1 MSDEGLVANPEIGV
15 LLREG
20 RAEEALRR
28 PLRKTDRLMLL
39 LGDRP
44 GGKERRETLLYAVLT
59 LGDFLYDYIRI
70 DPQVVSGID
79 FARAEDLDSILSFAR
94 FAEAQQDLAEVALH
108 GSVSQMQGYVAE
120 QVVAHHLEAQGY
132 DVTFP
137 DVSNQ
142 EGWDVLVDGHPFQ
155 VKCLETAQG
164 VHEHLRRFPD
174 IPVYVNAEL
183 ADDVGSLPGVHVDPL
198 LHHDEIRHATEDAL
212 HHGAEVRDF
221 EIPWISLAVSSA
233 LAVREMLAGDTDLQ
247 GAVTNAL
254 TNTAGRIGGGI
265 AGEHLIGIVGLVFG
279 PAGAVVGAGVGSIF
293 GAYLGRKGAGVARR
307 ILTRGQE
314 QALRNAAAEV
324 ADVAVETMPTK
335 DVAWAAKRAELL
347 EQFGNA
353 EGNRGKVGSYL
364 DLRIEDERRYF
375 LQKRS
380 ELRKFAQSEAIAL
393 DPLQAWQRVLVLIR
407 RAGVHPQHLQDSLH
421 KLAELGHE
429 LVRQRK
435 RYKVD

>member
-1 MSDEGLVANPEIGV
+1 MSDENLIANPEIDV

-20 RAEEALRR
+20 RTEEALRR
-28 PLRKTDRLMLL
+28 PLRKTDRLMAL
-39 LGDRP
+39 LGDGPRSE
-44 GGKERRETLLYAVLT
+44 ERQETLLYTVLT

-94 FAEAQQDLAEVALH
+94 FAEAQRDLAEAALR

-120 QVVAHHLEAQGY
+120 RVVAHHLEAQGY

-137 DVSNQ
+137 HVSNQ
-142 EGWDVLVDGHPFQ
+142 EGWDMLVDGHPFQ
-155 VKCLETAQG
+155 VKCLETAEG
-164 VHEHLRRFPD
+164 VRDHLERFPD
-174 IPVYVNAEL
+174 IPLYVNAEL
-183 ADDVGSLPGVHVDPL
+183 AGDVGSVPGVHVDPL
-198 LHHDEIRHATEDAL
+198 LHNDEIRHATEDAL
-212 HHGAEVRDF
+212 HHGADVTDF

-233 LAVREMLAGDTDLQ
+233 SAVRDMLAGNTDLQ
-247 GAVTNAL
+247 GAVTNVL

-265 AGEHLIGIVGLVFG
+265 VGTHVIGIVGLVFG

-293 GAYLGRKGAGVARR
+293 GAYLGRKGAMVARR
-307 ILTRGQE
+307 FLTRGQE
-314 QALRNAAAEV
+314 QAIRDAAAEV
-324 ADVAVETMPTK
+324 ADVAVQAMPTK
-335 DVAWAAKRAELL
+335 DKAWAAKRAELL
-347 EQFGNA
+347 RHFDNA
-353 EGNRGKVGSYL
+353 EGNREKVGSYL

-380 ELRKFAQSEAIAL
+380 ELDKFARSEAIAL

-407 RAGVHPQHLQDSLH
+407 RAGVHPQLLQDSLYR
-421 KLAELGHE
+421 LAELGHE

-435 RYKVD
+435 RYNVD